1 MSTIKKLAGFF
12 AGAFAEKRTLTGNGS
27 SMSVETERNDGSAR
41 TTFRN
46 NRNNRNSIV
55 HRVLKR
61 GRGHMPKLTGHYRV
75 NVRWRRRAVV
85 KGWI

>member
-12 AGAFAEKRTLTGNGS
+12 AGTFTGNRTMTRNGS

-46 NRNNRNSIV
+46 NRNSIV
-55 HRVLKR
+55 RRVLKR
-61 GRGHMPKLTGHYRV
+61 GRGHMPKITGHYRA
-75 NVRWRRRAVV
+75 NARWRRKALA